1 MKIGF
6 TAKGTGWDA
15 SIDPRFGRA
24 KYLLV
29 YDESADELT
38 AADNSANS
46 KQSHGAGPGT
56 AKKLFELETDILI
69 TGNGPGEN
77 AAAILQKA
85 GIIVYAGA
93 VNLNIR
99 EAYDHYIKNELK
111 QFKLTK

>member
-1 MKIGF
+1 MKFGF
-6 TAKGTGWDA
+6 TSKGTGWDA

-24 KYLLV
+24 RFLLV
-29 YDESADELT
+29 YDESTDVLT
-38 AADNSANS
+38 AVDNSANS

-56 AKKLFELETDILI
+56 AKKIFELETDILI

-93 VNLNIR
+93 KDMTIR

-111 QFKLTK
+111 QFNLKR